1 MSHGLAFIS
10 GLLVG
15 FIGGWILCDH
25 KKRTASETEMFEQA
39 QKVVET
45 QAELEDLRA
54 YKQQREELEQVAHDL
69 GYSSRDEFLTTGPE
83 EEDGSVVEQPKVIS
97 AEEFK
102 NDYPDAEGLSL
113 TYWQKSKVLTDED
126 DDVVTSVRETIGED
140 GEWVCGATDDDVV
153 YIYNPELDCKYE
165 VVIEHDDDQSDFFG
179 DEEGPQDE

>member
-25 KKRTASETEMFEQA
+25 KKRAKNESEMFEQA

-54 YKQQREELEQVAHDL
+54 YKEQREELEKVAHDL
-69 GYSSRDEFLTTGPE
+69 GYSSRDEFLATGPD
-83 EEDGSVVEQPKVIS
+83 EEDGSEVEKPVVIT

-102 NDYPDAEGLSL
+102 NDYPEAEGLSL
-113 TYWQKSKVLTDED
+113 TYWQKSKILTDED
-126 DDVVTSVRETIGED
+126 DDIINSVVETIGED

-153 YIYNPELDCKYE
+153 YIYNPEYGCKYE
-165 VVIEHDDDQSDFFG
+165 VVIEHYDEPSDFFG